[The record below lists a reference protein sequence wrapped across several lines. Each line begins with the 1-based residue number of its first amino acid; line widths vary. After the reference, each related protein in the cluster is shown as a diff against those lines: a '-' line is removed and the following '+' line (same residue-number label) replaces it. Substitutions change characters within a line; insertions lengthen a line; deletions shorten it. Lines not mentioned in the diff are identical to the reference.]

1 MCFIMDLN
9 LSCLDSRADTSQMIY
24 ISDEKL
30 NELNSSNFIQYL
42 IRARSFALLVVAL
55 AANHES
61 FKRLTNL
68 QEDMSVSSP
77 YPVG

>member
-9 LSCLDSRADTSQMIY
+9 LSCLDSRADTFQMIY

-42 IRARSFALLVVAL
+42 IRARSFALAL

-61 FKRLTNL
+61 FKRLTRL
-68 QEDMSVSSP
+68 QEDM
-77 YPVG
+77 

>member
-30 NELNSSNFIQYL
+30 NELNSSNFNQYL
-42 IRARSFALLVVAL
+42 IRARSFALAL

>member
-9 LSCLDSRADTSQMIY
+9 LSCLDSRADTFQMIY

-30 NELNSSNFIQYL
+30 NELNSSNFIHWQYL
-42 IRARSFALLVVAL
+42 IRARSFALAL

-68 QEDMSVSSP
+68 QEDM
-77 YPVG
+77 